1 MNPWDT
7 IVYWYKNI
15 FCKRWKTTFLS
26 ATITGILAHFFCLAN
41 VLNNYDSIM
50 NVPDGVGTTVS
61 SGRWFLMYM
70 EKFQD

>member
-1 MNPWDT
+1 MNPWDA

-50 NVPDGVGTTVS
+50 NVQTEWELQLVQDVG
-61 SGRWFLMYM
+61 F
-70 EKFQD
+70 